1 MVVVAALLSL
11 FLGWLGGLSETRFGC
26 LPCRDDYELRPS
38 QLVGVLSKQVHE
50 RILHTGLYTL
60 ILHSGAAGVEAG
72 APLPSLYRA
81 SFHFSHLCACSRSV
95 WRFIGVTHELVC
107 AVRVCVLVC
116 VCVCLCVNP
125 TSPLSSHLALLALW
139 VFCVV

>member
-72 APLPSLYRA
+72 AP
-81 SFHFSHLCACSRSV
+81 
-95 WRFIGVTHELVC
+95 
-107 AVRVCVLVC
+107 
-116 VCVCLCVNP
+116 
-125 TSPLSSHLALLALW
+125 SPLFTARRFTSRTCAHAAAPYGGSS
-139 VFCVV
+139 V